1 MSLHKAT
8 AAFSP
13 IPLLD
18 ISISLKLVFFKI
30 IGYQQIA
37 NNYSFFRG
45 FLVKMVISPMNL
57 VNMVVGGVQYKI
69 YERLKE
75 KLNFDS
81 PKNIFYKW

>member
-1 MSLHKAT
+1 MIK
-8 AAFSP
+8 
-13 IPLLD
+13 
-18 ISISLKLVFFKI
+18 KRV
-30 IGYQQIA
+30 GYQQIA

-81 PKNIFYKW
+81 PKNIFYKL